1 MSEMPEI
8 DIQLMPTDNPAKGI
22 GEASLPLI
30 APCVGNAL
38 FKLTG
43 KALPRAADV
52 AGAGEGGYGGL
63 VHQSEGKQKGIMS
76 ALLQ

>member
-22 GEASLPLI
+22 GEASLPMV
-30 APCVGNAL
+30 APCIANAL

-43 KALPRAADV
+43 KRFRAMPLSPERLKTATGV
-52 AGAGEGGYGGL
+52 
-63 VHQSEGKQKGIMS
+63 
-76 ALLQ
+76 